1 MQSSGNIYMFTIL
14 GCIGAILVFTIFW
27 WIMYKLV
34 SKRSRAPI
42 HFTSTSYFKAFLLN
56 ALVISIAIAVTT
68 IINNLLQRKSIEWN
82 LDENIKSIIT
92 ITTSFISTFSAY
104 FIMYMITGYGKGMFV
119 QIPLI
124 KS

>member
-1 MQSSGNIYMFTIL
+1 MQSSGKVYLYTIL
-14 GCIGAILVFTIFW
+14 GCIGAIFFFTIFW

-34 SKRSRAPI
+34 SKRSHAPI

-68 IINNLLQRKSIEWN
+68 IINNLLQNNNWN

-104 FIMYMITGYGKGMFV
+104 FIMYILTGFGKGMFV